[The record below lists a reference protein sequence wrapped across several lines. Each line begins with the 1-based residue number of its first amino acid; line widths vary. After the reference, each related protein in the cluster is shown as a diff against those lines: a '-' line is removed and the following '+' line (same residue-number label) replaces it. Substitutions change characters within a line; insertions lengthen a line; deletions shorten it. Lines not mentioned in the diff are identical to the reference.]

1 MAYTAN
7 VPQANQQISATQAP
21 ILGNFT
27 YINTAMQEDHA
38 WNGNEINSQAD
49 GTHQQISLPN
59 QPADITGALPTGI
72 ANIEYCI
79 GGNLYSWNGTN
90 KQIVSGRVVS
100 GAVALPF
107 NVATNLTGVVLPN
120 DCIGFAVIRSSNTS
134 NISYSNS
141 FFRTAGTFYSP
152 TAYQQVGSSSAII
165 TIGLSGS
172 QMQAICTTAPGL
184 GSMPF
189 KVVWWPL

>member
-72 ANIEYCI
+72 KAIEYCI
-79 GGNLYSWNGTN
+79 GGNLYAWDGTN

-100 GAVALPF
+100 GTQAFPLNMA
-107 NVATNLTGVVLPN
+107 ANLTGAVLPN
-120 DCIGFAVIRSSNTS
+120 DCIGFVSVRSSNTA
-134 NISYSNS
+134 NISYGAV

-152 TAYQQVGSSSAII
+152 TAYTQVGSTSQVL
-165 TIGLSGS
+165 TFGLSGN
-172 QMQAICTTAPGL
+172 QLQATCIANIGL
-184 GSMPF
+184 GTVPF